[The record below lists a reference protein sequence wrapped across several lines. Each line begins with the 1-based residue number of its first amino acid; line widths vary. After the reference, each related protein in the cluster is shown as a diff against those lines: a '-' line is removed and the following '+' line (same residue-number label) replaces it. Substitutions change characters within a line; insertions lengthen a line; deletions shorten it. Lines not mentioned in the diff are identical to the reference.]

1 MKTIYPTLAMVE
13 DPNPPAYEA
22 VPVND
27 NADTEAP
34 IPPQKAITSSLR
46 AINRL
51 LFSVAGWKA
60 NFRGIVCLL
69 AMVISQAFVGAIF
82 SSVPFIGMIGSLL
95 TSLALVQLETAWVHI
110 VISSPSKRAFY
121 KRLPPFR
128 KTFEATCVPVFA
140 FWAATMLTAKMPLL
154 VAQLLQLPIWEPSDG
169 KDIPKYDSSAGW
181 KGTVVALVGL
191 VLYGLLLIPTRAIL
205 TRVQASLLPEDEDA
219 IIPFDR
225 SFDGTVEPAVVGG
238 KGYATWKDA
247 FRTFSRA
254 SWIRLYVLHFKTFLV
269 QMAMWTLMAAIII
282 PEVILFSIKSDK
294 AN

>member
-1 MKTIYPTLAMVE
+1 MVE

-110 VISSPSKRAFY
+110 VI
-121 KRLPPFR
+121 
-128 KTFEATCVPVFA
+128 
-140 FWAATMLTAKMPLL
+140 
-154 VAQLLQLPIWEPSDG
+154 
-169 KDIPKYDSSAGW
+169 
-181 KGTVVALVGL
+181 
-191 VLYGLLLIPTRAIL
+191 
-205 TRVQASLLPEDEDA
+205 
-219 IIPFDR
+219 
-225 SFDGTVEPAVVGG
+225 
-238 KGYATWKDA
+238 
-247 FRTFSRA
+247 
-254 SWIRLYVLHFKTFLV
+254 
-269 QMAMWTLMAAIII
+269 
-282 PEVILFSIKSDK
+282 
-294 AN
+294 